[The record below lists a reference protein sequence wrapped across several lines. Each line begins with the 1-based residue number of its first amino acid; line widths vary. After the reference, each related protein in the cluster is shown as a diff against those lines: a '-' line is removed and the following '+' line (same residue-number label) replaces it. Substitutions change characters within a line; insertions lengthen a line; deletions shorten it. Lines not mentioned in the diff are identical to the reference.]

1 MRTLSYLR
9 GFVDKY
15 SVCFGGIFEF
25 LFSALHPKTVLL
37 QSEFEVWESAWW
49 GSRRA
54 EYLK

>member
-25 LFSALHPKTVLL
+25 LFFALHQKAVAL
-37 QSEFEVWESAWW
+37 QTEFEVWESQSR
-49 GSRRA
+49 GLRRA
-54 EYLK
+54 ECLK

>member
-37 QSEFEVWESAWW
+37 QSEFEVWESPWW